1 MIFFPLLT
9 ILNKQIELNSEFK
22 KNTFPF
28 LDMLYNFALRIT
40 GNENDAGK
48 LIIETYLRAFRFYN
62 HLDENTDYK
71 FWMFRVIKNAYEDL
85 YGKISNSNDETKKS
99 SNISEVLASLPVELK
114 SIIILSDIEN
124 FTDEEIVAFSDC
136 PLPVVKER
144 LADGRK
150 ILFKNVNRDTKELQ
164 DSEIQSYIKKL
175 IMEELKIEPTP
186 ENIKKKILKKIK

>member
-1 MIFFPLLT
+1 
-9 ILNKQIELNSEFK
+9 
-22 KNTFPF
+22 
-28 LDMLYNFALRIT
+28 
-40 GNENDAGK
+40 
-48 LIIETYLRAFRFYN
+48 
-62 HLDENTDYK
+62 
-71 FWMFRVIKNAYEDL
+71 MFRVIKNAYEDL

-99 SNISEVLASLPVELK
+99 SDISEVLASLPVELK